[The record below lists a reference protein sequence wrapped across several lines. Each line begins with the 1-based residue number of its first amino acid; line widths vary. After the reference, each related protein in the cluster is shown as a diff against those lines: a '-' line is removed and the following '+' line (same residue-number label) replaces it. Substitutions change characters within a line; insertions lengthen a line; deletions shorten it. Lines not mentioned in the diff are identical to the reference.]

1 MKGDGDD
8 ERQDPDRYRI
18 ECAVEGQS
26 TILTGSVPRRR

>member
-8 ERQDPDRYRI
+8 ERQNPDRHGI

-26 TILTGSVPRRR
+26 RILTGSTVGRR